1 MAADAASMVGE
12 AALNGVFQGLAQA
25 LTPII
30 QKKLGQFWGVDKE
43 LKRLKRNL
51 LGVQPLLNDA
61 ETRQFTEESV
71 RSWVFDLR
79 GLTYDMEDIV
89 DEMNYELLR
98 LQLENRDKSDGEQVQ
113 TLFTILRLDKVS
125 GAVENYSFNYQIAS
139 KINEV
144 LERWDEIVEYGNALN
159 LREGVGERTLGDIR
173 KKRETT
179 SLVDK
184 DRVFGRESE
193 KEEIIS
199 FLKSDESFGRGN
211 LSVIGIVGMGGLGKT
226 TLAKLAYNDS
236 DQFNMKVWVHV
247 SHDFDLVRVTRSI
260 IESIGCPKEEKT
272 ALDPLQ
278 CRLQE
283 LVKEKKLL
291 LVLDDAW
298 TDNFEDWETLLA
310 PLIRSVQKG
319 SKIIATT
326 RSEEVCR
333 SIGSRDY
340 IYRLKGLSDDDCWTI
355 VKEKVF
361 DYSDNASEQA
371 NLEILRVKVV
381 KKCQGLPL
389 AANVIGGLLGTV
401 HVDKWE
407 RLLESA
413 IWELP
418 KTKDYIL
425 PALMLS
431 YLCLDPHQKRCFTY
445 TATCFKHDYFQKKE
459 MILLWMAEGFIEA
472 NKNDEMEDIANDY
485 FDNLVAKHFFQRP
498 YYAFHYEMHDLIR
511 ELAEVIM
518 GNISFGIQG
527 KIGTKRPTKE
537 ARHVAL
543 LGGSVVNQ
551 ILLEKM
557 VEAKCL
563 RTLLITSANFD
574 EVLKQI
580 DHSFEHLRVLYLH
593 GKNSMGE
600 IPESIGDLKHLRHLE
615 LHERY
620 IESFPDS
627 ICRLYNLQ
635 TLDLSGC
642 NNFVELPRGIGSLI
656 NLRYLILRETI
667 LQMLP
672 DSICKLKKLRE
683 INLQFCQK
691 FVVLPSNIG
700 DLNNLRGLD
709 LYGTSV
715 EKLPDSICRLYNLQ
729 SICLTGCNKLTELPK
744 EMSNLINLQ
753 SFQIEEELIKT
764 SLLPRIERFTNIRRL
779 SNYCITN
786 EIGIRQLNLLI
797 NLQELRITNLEN
809 VKSVEEARVANL
821 KNKHQLVRLEM
832 EWSGPDSSNLW
843 DGNDEKE
850 ILEALEPPHANL
862 RYLTVKNY
870 GGFKFPSWLGDPSFS
885 KLEVIKLI
893 GCRKCQLLTSFGQ
906 LHSLKMLFIEEMQ
919 ELQHVGREFF
929 GNRAFPSLKI
939 LKLKHLPNFEGRF
952 EAKEGDFPHLIKLEV
967 RNCPK
972 LRELP
977 VTPLTLKTLILYGYE
992 KTQEYENLS
1001 GQNPEVGN
1009 CNEMIMLKSL
1019 SNLTSLSSLN
1029 ISGFRRV
1036 KLLPN
1041 GFIQSLINIKDLKI
1055 ENCDELLSLPEGPST
1070 TLSELH
1076 IINCPN
1082 MTSLGKGFLN
1092 MTCLERL
1099 EIIGCPRLE
1108 SSPGEL
1114 TIFSCVWYFEVVGCS
1129 KTTLSSV
1136 LPHLSTL
1143 EHLVI
1148 KEIDGLQYFPH
1159 DLLLNSTTL
1168 KYLEIVKC
1176 SELASLPDHLPS
1188 SLAELE
1194 IIGCTELTSLP
1205 DHLPSSLADLMIYK
1219 CTELT
1224 SLPDHLPSSLVWLS
1238 IHKCT
1243 ELTSLPDHL
1252 PSSLA
1257 ALTIDECTEL
1267 TSLPD
1272 HLPSS
1277 LAELEIIGCTE
1288 LTSLPNEL
1296 PSSLKKFVVYDC
1308 KKIKSLPKGLCNLT
1322 SLETLEIKNCPLV
1335 ESFPDD
1341 GLPTGLLSLRIYG
1354 CPTLIQRCQQQG
1366 SKEWSMIKCI
1376 DDVYLGLE

>member
-1 MAADAASMVGE
+1 MAGKMAADAASMVGD

-30 QKKLGQFWGVDKE
+30 QKKLGQIWGVDKE

-61 ETRQFTEESV
+61 ETRHFTEESV

-98 LQLENRDKSDGEQVQ
+98 SQLENRDKSDGEQVQ
-113 TLFTILRLDKVS
+113 TLISSLNLDKLS
-125 GAVENYSFNYQIAS
+125 GAVKNYSFKNQIAP

-159 LREGVGERTLGDIR
+159 LTKGVGERTLEDIR

-184 DRVFGRESE
+184 DRVFGRKSE

-236 DQFNMKVWVHV
+236 DQFDMKVWVHV

-333 SIGSRDY
+333 SIGSRDC

-361 DYSDNASEQA
+361 DYSDNANEQA

-431 YLCLDPHQKRCFTY
+431 YLCLDPYQKRCFTY
-445 TATCFKHDYFQKKE
+445 TATCHDYFSKEE
-459 MILLWMAEGFIEA
+459 MIRLWMAEGFIEA

-485 FDNLVAKHFFQRP
+485 FDNLVAKHFFQTRYNNVP
-498 YYAFHYEMHDLIR
+498 GSIYTMHDLIR

-518 GNISFGIQG
+518 GNISFKIQG
-527 KIGTKRPTKE
+527 KIETKRPTKE
-537 ARHVAL
+537 TRHVS
-543 LGGSVVNQ
+543 LGGIVVNQ
-551 ILLEKM
+551 ILLEKL
-557 VEAKCL
+557 VEAKSL
-563 RTLLITSANFD
+563 RTLLITNANFD

-580 DHSFEHLRVLYLH
+580 DHSFEHLHVLYLNV
-593 GKNSMGE
+593 KNSMLE
-600 IPESIGDLKHLRHLE
+600 IPKSIGNLKHLRHLVLCE
-615 LHERY
+615 NH
-620 IESFPDS
+620 IESLPDS
-627 ICRLYNLQ
+627 ICSLYNLQ

-642 NNFVELPRGIGSLI
+642 KNFVELPRGIGSLI
-656 NLRYLILRETI
+656 NLRYLILRKTI

-683 INLQFCQK
+683 IELAYCRN

-700 DLNNLRGLD
+700 DLNNLRSLN
-709 LYGTSV
+709 LFGTSV

-729 SICLTGCNKLTELPK
+729 SICLTECNKLTELPK
-744 EMSNLINLQ
+744 DMSNLINLQ

-786 EIGIRQLNLLI
+786 EIGIGQLNLLI
-797 NLQELRITNLEN
+797 NLQELWITNLEN

-821 KNKHQLVRLEM
+821 KNKHQLVRLVM
-832 EWSGPDSSNLW
+832 EWSGSDSSNLW

-862 RYLTVKNY
+862 RDLTVKNY

-906 LHSLKMLFIEEMQ
+906 LHSLKILFIEEMQ
-919 ELQHVGREFF
+919 ELKHVGREFF
-929 GNRAFPSLKI
+929 GNGAFPSLI
-939 LKLKHLPNFEGRF
+939 VLKLKHLPNFEGRF
-952 EAKEGDFPHLIKLEV
+952 EAKEDDFPRLIELKI

-977 VTPLTLKTLILYGYE
+977 VTPLTLKTLRLYGYE

-1001 GQNPEVGN
+1001 RQNPEVGN

-1070 TLSELH
+1070 TLSELC

-1082 MTSLGKGFLN
+1082 MRSLGKGFQN

-1099 EIIGCPRLE
+1099 VIMRCPRLE
-1108 SSPGEL
+1108 SSPREL
-1114 TIFSCVWYFEVVGCS
+1114 TVFSCVRYFKVVGCS
-1129 KTTLSSV
+1129 KTTLSIV

-1148 KEIDGLQYFPH
+1148 KEIDGLQYLPH

-1168 KYLEIVKC
+1168 KYLDIEKC
-1176 SELASLPDHLPS
+1176 SELTSL
-1188 SLAELE
+1188 LAEL
-1194 IIGCTELTSLP
+1194 LP
-1205 DHLPSSLADLMIYK
+1205 
-1219 CTELT
+1219 
-1224 SLPDHLPSSLVWLS
+1224 
-1238 IHKCT
+1238 
-1243 ELTSLPDHL
+1243 
-1252 PSSLA
+1252 
-1257 ALTIDECTEL
+1257 
-1267 TSLPD
+1267 
-1272 HLPSS
+1272 
-1277 LAELEIIGCTE
+1277 
-1288 LTSLPNEL
+1288 
-1296 PSSLKKFVVYDC
+1296 
-1308 KKIKSLPKGLCNLT
+1308 
-1322 SLETLEIKNCPLV
+1322 PL
-1335 ESFPDD
+1335 
-1341 GLPTGLLSLRIYG
+1341 YG
-1354 CPTLIQRCQQQG
+1354 
-1366 SKEWSMIKCI
+1366 
-1376 DDVYLGLE
+1376 